1 MKKRDITF
9 FLSFSF
15 LQFYRTVNEL
25 FIKEICKNFPK
36 VYFVNIDNLV
46 ESKKRKN
53 YNKKQFLNLP
63 KKIIFINPIDF
74 NSLDLFLKNK
84 HPIIVNVIGR
94 EFKYYRLLFY
104 LKKKNMPQ
112 VKITHGGDVRLGM
125 GDYEYSHIL
134 PFIIRVLVKRLP
146 QKLCAILTSLGI
158 FQKID
163 IRFESN
169 KVLYNSFA
177 RNQKRFFRLPTIY
190 KKFVLVKSKQ
200 FDEKYYNTKKK
211 LKEDLILLLDIDVDF
226 PELIFSL
233 KRNFADIFQA
243 HRNKTRARSEKSK
256 DSSGKLD
263 KSLVDEHYEKL
274 NLLLEKLSKTF
285 KKKIVISIHPKYNLN
300 KTVQRFR
307 GRYPVIKYKTK
318 KLIQNSFLILDFGS
332 SAIIDA
338 VVLKKRIL
346 SLRSELFKE
355 KKYQSDAY
363 SKVLNLKTLNIHKKL
378 DFSGKILIRDLN
390 SRIKYY
396 DKYLKKYASSNLKVS
411 GNKEIVRILKSK
423 YF

>member
-1 MKKRDITF
+1 MKKKEIIF
-9 FLSFSF
+9 FLSFSS
-15 LQFYRTVNEL
+15 LQFYRIVHEL

-46 ESKKRKN
+46 ENKKRKS
-53 YNKKQFLNLP
+53 YNKKQFLYLP

-84 HPIIVNVIGR
+84 HPIMVNITGR
-94 EFKYYRLLFY
+94 EFKYYKLHFY
-104 LKKKNMPQ
+104 LKKKNIPQ
-112 VKITHGGDVRLGM
+112 VMISNVGDVRLGL
-125 GDYEYSHIL
+125 GDYEYSNIL
-134 PFIIRVLVKRLP
+134 PFIKRVLVKRLP
-146 QKLCAILTSLGI
+146 QKLCAILASLDI

-163 IRFESN
+163 IRFTSN
-169 KVLYNSFA
+169 KVHYNSFV

-190 KKFVLVKSKQ
+190 KKYVLVKSKQ
-200 FDEKYYNTKKK
+200 FDEKYHNTKKK
-211 LKEDLILLLDIDVDF
+211 LKEDFILLLDVDVDH
-226 PELIFSL
+226 PEIRYILPP
-233 KRNFADIFQA
+233 
-243 HRNKTRARSEKSK
+243 ESK
-256 DSSGKLD
+256 DSSGKLH
-263 KSLVDEHYEKL
+263 KFLVDKHYEKL
-274 NLLLEKLSKTF
+274 NLFLEKLSKTF

-307 GRYPVIKYKTK
+307 GRYPVIKFKTK

-332 SAIIDA
+332 TAIVDA

-355 KKYQSDAY
+355 KKYHSDVH
-363 SKVLNLKTLNIHKKL
+363 SRVLNLKTLNIYKKV
-378 DFSGKILIRDLN
+378 DFDGKILIKDLN

-396 DKYLKKYASSNLKVS
+396 DKYLKKFASSNLKVS